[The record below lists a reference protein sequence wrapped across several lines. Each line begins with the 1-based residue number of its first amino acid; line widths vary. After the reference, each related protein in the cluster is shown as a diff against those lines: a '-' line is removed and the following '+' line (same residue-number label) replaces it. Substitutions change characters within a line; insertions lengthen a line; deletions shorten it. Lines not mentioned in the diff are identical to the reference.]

1 MIRAIS
7 ATRQRLAAR
16 SLALLAC
23 ALLSACGDSPTKPGP
38 IQQPPP
44 QQQPNNQPPVIESI
58 SVSTQ
63 RVEADTDVTVTAVV
77 RDAETPV
84 TQLAFNWSADIGA
97 FTGTGSSVTWR
108 VPRGGTTPTE
118 QSIRLA
124 LVETYGTAGQGGAR
138 PQHSVSGSSPAVR
151 VHDSPKE
158 LGELALRFL
167 NDFANS
173 SVAPDAAVREFS
185 DSCQGKRD
193 ERNDIEDNR
202 RDFQVLSSRLTLSS
216 ARVTAPWSRGEMS
229 VRCEFS
235 SQIKHCPAG
244 APSHCRVGAVERVEG
259 NCSMTALYEQQ
270 RWMLC
275 ESTFNG
281 QLLPV
286 MRGFFGHER

>member
-1 MIRAIS
+1 MS
-7 ATRQRLAAR
+7 TTGRQVAVR
-16 SLALLAC
+16 SLALLLC
-23 ALLSACGDSPTKPGP
+23 AVLTACGDSPTEPGP

-44 QQQPNNQPPVIESI
+44 QQTPNNQPPVIESI
-58 SVSTQ
+58 SVGAQ

-84 TQLAFNWSADIGA
+84 TELAFNWSADIGA
-97 FTGTGSSVTWR
+97 FTGSGPSVTWR
-108 VPRGGTTPTE
+108 VPKGGTTPTE

-124 LVETYGTAGQGGAR
+124 LVETYGAAGQGGAR
-138 PQHSVSGSSPAVR
+138 PQHSVSGTSPTVR

-193 ERNDIEDNR
+193 ERDDIADNR
-202 RDFQVLSSRLTLSS
+202 RDYQVLSSRLNLSS

-235 SQIKHCPAG
+235 SQIKNCPAG

-259 NCSMTALYEQQ
+259 NCSMTTVYEQQ

-275 ESTFNG
+275 ESRFDG

-286 MRGFFGHER
+286 MRRFFGRQ